1 MTETTTAMPA
11 KLADFPLPNYVRPG
25 SVAYASHLVA
35 ASATTG
41 PARELRDLAD
51 AIYAYAVR
59 VGPRGDYVTGPIVAA
74 LLEAF
79 VALLG
84 TYDMGGW
91 DGGTCDTWARAVA
104 RYITEPLD

>member
-1 MTETTTAMPA
+1 MTKTTIPA
-11 KLADFPLPNYVRPG
+11 PLAEYPLPNYVHPG
-25 SVAYASHLVA
+25 TVAYAAHMRA

-74 LLEAF
+74 MLEAF

-104 RYITEPLD
+104 VYITEPLD